1 MADATRSR
9 LFASGVIYATFND
22 NSQVDGCPVPRAA
35 HYNWDAAP
43 RLKRNVEKVVRD
55 AVRRIAVLATR

>member
-9 LFASGVIYATFND
+9 LFASGVIHGTFND
-22 NSQVDGCPVPRAA
+22 NSQVDGCPVLRPA

-55 AVRRIAVLATR
+55 AGRRIAVLATR